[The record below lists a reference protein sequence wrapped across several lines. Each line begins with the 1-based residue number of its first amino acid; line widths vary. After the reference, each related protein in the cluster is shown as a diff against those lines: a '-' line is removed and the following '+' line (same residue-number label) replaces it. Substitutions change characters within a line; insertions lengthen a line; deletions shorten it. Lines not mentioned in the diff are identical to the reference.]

1 MLEKIKDKV
10 IFETI
15 KNKYTHS
22 VPYHELL
29 GLKVS
34 KFDFETAEIT
44 LSIKNELLG
53 NVSRGFLHG
62 GVTASVLD
70 SIGGLVAIGDFIAN
84 NKDKSPDYLKS
95 SINHMGTIDIRV
107 DYLLPG
113 EGKMFTANGRV
124 IRAGK
129 RVTVCR
135 MEMLND
141 KNECIALGT
150 GCLLYTSPSPRD

>member
-34 KFDFETAEIT
+34 KFDFESAEIT
-44 LSIKNELLG
+44 LLIKNELLG

-84 NKDKSPDYLKS
+84 NKEKSSDYLKN

-113 EGKMFTANGRV
+113 EGKIFTANGKV

-135 MEMLND
+135 MEMFND
-141 KNECIALGT
+141 KNECIALGAGT
-150 GCLLYTSPSPRD
+150 YLWSK

>member
-34 KFDFETAEIT
+34 KFDFESAEIT

-70 SIGGLVAIGDFIAN
+70 SIGGLVAIGDFIAK
-84 NKDKSPDYLKS
+84 NKDKSPDHLKN

-113 EGKMFTANGRV
+113 AGKMFTANGRV

-141 KNECIALGT
+141 KNECIALGAGT
-150 GCLLYTSPSPRD
+150 YLWSK

>member
-22 VPYHELL
+22 IPYHELL

-34 KFDFETAEIT
+34 KFDFESAEIT
-44 LSIKNELLG
+44 LTIKNELLG
-53 NVSRGFLHG
+53 NVSRGVLHG

-70 SIGGLVAIGDFIAN
+70 SIGGLVAIGDLIAN
-84 NKDKSPDYLKS
+84 NKDKSPDYLKN
-95 SINHMGTIDIRV
+95 SINHMGTIDIRI

-113 EGKMFTANGRV
+113 TGKMFTANGRV

-141 KNECIALGT
+141 KNECIALGAGT
-150 GCLLYTSPSPRD
+150 YLWSK

>member
-1 MLEKIKDKV
+1 MLGKIKDKV

-15 KNKYTHS
+15 KKRYTNS
-22 VPYHELL
+22 VPFHALL

-34 KFDFETAEIT
+34 KFDFESAEIT
-44 LSIKNELLG
+44 LSDKKELLG
-53 NVSRGFLHG
+53 NVAQESLHG

-70 SIGGLVAIGDFIAN
+70 SIGGLVAIGNFLSRE
-84 NKDKSPDYLKS
+84 KDQSSDYIKNRIS
-95 SINHMGTIDIRV
+95 RMGTIDLRV

-113 EGKMFTANGRV
+113 KGRNFTATGRV

-135 MEMLND
+135 MEMHND
-141 KNECIALGT
+141 ENDCIALGT
-150 GCLLYTSPSPRD
+150 GTYLRSK

>member
-15 KNKYTHS
+15 KKKYTHS

-34 KFDFETAEIT
+34 KFDFESAEIT

-62 GVTASVLD
+62 GVTASMLD

-95 SINHMGTIDIRV
+95 SINHMGTIDIRI

-113 EGKMFTANGRV
+113 EGTMFTANGRV

-150 GCLLYTSPSPRD
+150 GTYLWSK

>member
-15 KNKYTHS
+15 KKKYTHS

-34 KFDFETAEIT
+34 KFDFESAEIT

-62 GVTASVLD
+62 GVTASMLD

-107 DYLLPG
+107 DYLFPG
-113 EGKMFTANGRV
+113 EGKMFTANDGV
-124 IRAGK
+124 RAGK
-129 RVTVCR
+129 MVTV
-135 MEMLND
+135 
-141 KNECIALGT
+141 
-150 GCLLYTSPSPRD
+150 

>member
-1 MLEKIKDKV
+1 MLEKIKDRV

-22 VPYHELL
+22 VPYHKLL

-34 KFDFETAEIT
+34 KFDFESAEMT

-62 GVTASVLD
+62 GVTASELD
-70 SIGGLVAIGDFIAN
+70 SIGGLVAIGDFISN
-84 NKDKSPDYLKS
+84 NKDKSPGYLKNR
-95 SINHMGTIDIRV
+95 INHMGTIDIRV
-107 DYLLPG
+107 EYHLPG

-150 GCLLYTSPSPRD
+150 GTYLWSK

>member
-34 KFDFETAEIT
+34 KFDFESAEIT

-84 NKDKSPDYLKS
+84 NKEKSSNYLKN
-95 SINHMGTIDIRV
+95 SINHMGTIDIRA

-150 GCLLYTSPSPRD
+150 GTYLWSK

>member
-22 VPYHELL
+22 IPYHELL

-34 KFDFETAEIT
+34 KFDFESAEIT
-44 LSIKNELLG
+44 LLIKNELLG

-84 NKDKSPDYLKS
+84 NKEKSSDYLKN

-113 EGKMFTANGRV
+113 EGKIFTANGKV

-135 MEMLND
+135 MEMFND

-150 GCLLYTSPSPRD
+150 GTYLWNK

>member
-1 MLEKIKDKV
+1 MLEKIKDKI

-22 VPYHELL
+22 VPYHKLL

-34 KFDFETAEIT
+34 KFDFESAEMT

-53 NVSRGFLHG
+53 NVSRCFLHG

-70 SIGGLVAIGDFIAN
+70 SIGGLVAIGDFISN
-84 NKDKSPDYLKS
+84 NKDKSPGYLKNR
-95 SINHMGTIDIRV
+95 INHMGTIDIRV

-150 GCLLYTSPSPRD
+150 GTYLWSK

>member
-1 MLEKIKDKV
+1 MLEKIKDKI

-15 KNKYTHS
+15 KNQYTYS

-34 KFDFETAEIT
+34 KFDFESAEIT

-113 EGKMFTANGRV
+113 EGKMFTATGRV

-150 GCLLYTSPSPRD
+150 GTYLWSK

>member
-1 MLEKIKDKV
+1 MLEKIKDRV

-34 KFDFETAEIT
+34 KFDFESAEIT

-53 NVSRGFLHG
+53 NVSREFLHG

-70 SIGGLVAIGDFIAN
+70 SIGGLVAIGDFISN

-113 EGKMFTANGRV
+113 EGKVFTANGRV

-150 GCLLYTSPSPRD
+150 GTYLWRK

>member
-22 VPYHELL
+22 VPYHKLL

-34 KFDFETAEIT
+34 KFDFESAEIT

-70 SIGGLVAIGDFIAN
+70 SIGGLVAIGDFITN
-84 NKDKSPDYLKS
+84 NKDKSTDYLKS

-113 EGKMFTANGRV
+113 EGTMFTSNGRV

-141 KNECIALGT
+141 KNECIALGAGT
-150 GCLLYTSPSPRD
+150 YLWSK